1 MAIVYQGSGQITIG
15 ANNISLNCSSITLD
29 AGFES
34 LDASVMGGSGLKYV
48 AGRQL
53 VTVTATVLL
62 EYGATSVEKYLS
74 DVVGDG
80 DTTVIV
86 APDTGVAAPG
96 NPIYTISN
104 MMISSFMPISSTVGS
119 LDTMTVTGT
128 GGTWV
133 RAVA

>member
-1 MAIVYQGSGQITIG
+1 MAIVYQGSGQLTI
-15 ANNISLNCSSITLD
+15 ATQNISLNCSSISLETGFDSLD
-29 AGFES
+29 AG
-34 LDASVMGGSGLKYV
+34 VMGDTGYKYVSGL
-48 AGRQL
+48 Q
-53 VTVTATVLL
+53 TVTLSATILL

-80 DTTVIV
+80 NTTVIV
-86 APDTGVAAPG
+86 APDSGVAAPG

-104 MMISSFMPISSTVGS
+104 LMISSFMPISSTVGS
-119 LDTMTVTGT
+119 LDTITITGT

>member
-34 LDASVMGGSGLKYV
+34 LDASVMGGNGLKYV

-119 LDTMTVTGT
+119 LDTITVTGT

>member
-1 MAIVYQGSGQITIG
+1 MAIVYQGSGQLTIG

-29 AGFES
+29 VGFEA
-34 LDASVMGGSGLKYV
+34 LDASVMGGTGIKVV

-53 VTVTATVLL
+53 VNLSATVLL
-62 EYGATSVEKYLS
+62 EYGASSVEADLF
-74 DVVGDG
+74 DVLGDG

-86 APDTGVAAPG
+86 APDTGVASAG

-119 LDTMTVTGT
+119 LDTMSISGT
-128 GGTWV
+128 AGTWV
-133 RAVA
+133 RAIA

>member
-34 LDASVMGGSGLKYV
+34 LDASVMGGNGLKYV

-53 VTVTATVLL
+53 ITVTATVLL

>member
-15 ANNISLNCSSITLD
+15 ANNISLNCSSITID
-29 AGFES
+29 AGYES
-34 LDASVMGGSGLKYV
+34 LDASVMGNTGLKYV
-48 AGRQL
+48 SGRQL

-96 NPIYTISN
+96 NPIYTISD
-104 MMISSFMPISSTVGS
+104 MMISSLMPISSTVGS
-119 LDTMTVTGT
+119 LDTITVTGT

>member
-29 AGFES
+29 VGFEA
-34 LDASVMGGSGLKYV
+34 LDASVMGGTGIKMV

-53 VTVTATVLL
+53 VNLSATILL

-119 LDTMTVTGT
+119 LDTMTISGT
-128 GGTWV
+128 AGTWV

>member
-34 LDASVMGGSGLKYV
+34 LDASVMGGTGLKYV

-86 APDTGVAAPG
+86 APDSGVAAPG

-119 LDTMTVTGT
+119 LDTMQISGT

>member
-1 MAIVYQGSGQITIG
+1 MAIVYQGSGQLTI
-15 ANNISLNCSSITLD
+15 ASQNISLNCSSISLET
-29 AGFES
+29 GFDS
-34 LDASVMGGSGLKYV
+34 LDAKVMGDTGYKYV
-48 AGRQL
+48 AGLQ
-53 VTVTATVLL
+53 TVTLSATILL

-80 DTTVIV
+80 NTTVIV

-96 NPIYTISN
+96 NPIITISN
-104 MMISSFMPISSTVGS
+104 LMISSYMPISSTVGS
-119 LDTMTVTGT
+119 LDTITISGT

>member
-29 AGFES
+29 VGFEA
-34 LDASVMGGSGLKYV
+34 LDASVMGGTGIKMV

-53 VTVTATVLL
+53 VNLSATILL

-119 LDTMTVTGT
+119 LDTMTISGT

>member
-34 LDASVMGGSGLKYV
+34 LDASVMGGTGLKYV

-119 LDTMTVTGT
+119 LDTMTISGT

>member
-34 LDASVMGGSGLKYV
+34 LDASVMGGNGLKYV

>member
-29 AGFES
+29 VGFES
-34 LDASVMGGSGLKYV
+34 LDASVMGGNGLKYV

-53 VTVTATVLL
+53 VTVSATVLL

-86 APDTGVAAPG
+86 APDTGVASAG

>member
-1 MAIVYQGSGQITIG
+1 MAIVYQGSGQLTI
-15 ANNISLNCSSITLD
+15 ATNNISLNCSSISLETGFDSLN
-29 AGFES
+29 AG
-34 LDASVMGGSGLKYV
+34 VMGDTGYKYVSGL
-48 AGRQL
+48 Q
-53 VTVTATVLL
+53 TVTLSATILL

-80 DTTVIV
+80 NTTVIV

-104 MMISSFMPISSTVGS
+104 LMISSFMPISSTVGS
-119 LDTMTVTGT
+119 LDTITITGT

>member
-1 MAIVYQGSGQITIG
+1 V
-15 ANNISLNCSSITLD
+15 
-29 AGFES
+29 
-34 LDASVMGGSGLKYV
+34 SVS
-48 AGRQL
+48 
-53 VTVTATVLL
+53 ATVLL

-86 APDTGVAAPG
+86 APDSGVAAPG